1 MVTKA
6 KAVQFGCGPIGCS
19 VVRYAS
25 LRPDVELVG
34 AVDID
39 KSLVGRDLGE
49 VAGIKNKLGVSISA
63 DADAVLSQARPDVVF
78 LTTSSSLKVVYPQVE
93 KCVAAGAN
101 VISTCEE
108 LSYPYRKDPQ
118 LSAEID
124 KIAKANN
131 VTVLATGVNPG
142 FLMDAW
148 PLFMTGVCQQVK
160 RVKVVRVQDA
170 SPRRGPFQKKIGA
183 GRTLEE
189 FKKLVATGTL
199 KHVGL
204 PESIAMIASGLG
216 WKLDEITE
224 SIEPVVAKTQVKT
237 DFVTVEP
244 GQAAGVRQVG
254 RGIHAGEELVTLE
267 FEAFVGAPE
276 SYDAVYITGTPNLE
290 VVIRGGTHGDI
301 ATAAMVVNSVHRVMD
316 APSGL
321 VTMRDLP
328 MVSALGLSA

>member
-1 MVTKA
+1 MKKA

-19 VVRYAS
+19 VVRYAWQ
-25 LRPDVELVG
+25 RPDIELVG

-39 KSLVGRDLGE
+39 ESLVGRDLGE
-49 VAGIKNKLGVSISA
+49 VAGTNNKIGVSISA
-63 DADAVLSQARPDVVF
+63 DADAVLSQAKPDVVF

-101 VISTCEE
+101 VVSTCEE
-108 LSYPYRKDPQ
+108 LSYPYRKDSQ

-124 KIAKANN
+124 KIAKTNN

-189 FKKLVATGTL
+189 FKKLVATGAL

-204 PESIAMIASGLG
+204 PESIAMIASGLE

-224 SIEPVVAKTQVKT
+224 SIEPVVAKAQVKT

-244 GQAAGVRQVG
+244 GQTAGVRQVG
-254 RGIHAGEELVTLE
+254 RGSRAGEELVTLE
-267 FEAFVGAPE
+267 FEASVGAPE

-290 VVIRGGTHGDI
+290 VVIKGGTHGDI
-301 ATAAMVVNSVHRVMD
+301 ATAAMVVNSVHRVID

-321 VTMRDLP
+321 VTMKDLP

>member
-1 MVTKA
+1 MVTKV

-19 VVRYAS
+19 VVRYAWQ
-25 LRPDVELVG
+25 RPDIKLVG

-39 KSLVGRDLGE
+39 ESLVGHDLGE
-49 VAGIKNKLGVSISA
+49 VAGISNKLGVSISA
-63 DADAVLSQARPDVVF
+63 DADAVLSQAKPDVVF
-78 LTTSSSLKVVYPQVE
+78 LTTSSSLKVIYPQVE

-101 VISTCEE
+101 VVSTCEE
-108 LSYPYRKDPQ
+108 LAYPYRKDPQ

-124 KIAKANN
+124 KIAKTNR
-131 VTVLATGVNPG
+131 VTVLSTGVNPG

-148 PLFMTGVCQQVK
+148 PLFMTGVCQHVK
-160 RVKVVRVQDA
+160 RIKVVRIQDA

-224 SIEPVVAKTQVKT
+224 SIEPVIAKAQVKT

-290 VVIRGGTHGDI
+290 VVIKGGTHGDI
-301 ATAAMVVNSVHRVMD
+301 ATAAIVVNSAHRVID
-316 APSGL
+316 APPGL
-321 VTMRDLP
+321 VTMKDLP
-328 MVSALGLSA
+328 IISALGLSA

>member
-1 MVTKA
+1 MMKKA

-19 VVRYAS
+19 VVRYAWQ
-25 LRPDVELVG
+25 RPDIELVG
-34 AVDID
+34 AIDID

-49 VAGIKNKLGVSISA
+49 VAGTNNKIGVSISA
-63 DADAVLSQARPDVVF
+63 DTNAVLSQAKPDVVF
-78 LTTSSSLKVVYPQVE
+78 LTTSSSLKVVYPQAE

-101 VISTCEE
+101 VVSTCEE
-108 LSYPYRKDPQ
+108 LAYPYRKDPQ

-124 KIAKANN
+124 KMAKANN
-131 VTVLATGVNPG
+131 ITVLATGVNPG

-224 SIEPVVAKTQVKT
+224 SIEPVVAKAQVKT

-244 GQAAGVRQVG
+244 GQAAGVRQIG
-254 RGIHAGEELVTLE
+254 RGSRAGEELVTLE
-267 FEAFVGAPE
+267 FEASVGRSE
-276 SYDAVYITGTPNLE
+276 SYDAVYITGTPDLE
-290 VVIRGGTHGDI
+290 VVIKGGTHGDI
-301 ATAAMVVNSVHRVMD
+301 ATAAMVVNSAQRVID
-316 APSGL
+316 APPGL
-321 VTMRDLP
+321 VTMKDLP